1 MKVMYKLTFVPP
13 KSSRP
18 GSAIL
23 SMLYFLIFFWLPLDI
38 FLYLKI
44 REFDLY
50 WFIILFGIMA
60 MIALGMGAAKYI
72 EWLKRGWG
80 TVDILE
86 VYDDGWIRCRSRGE
100 WDPDVPLDKIVR
112 VDTWKVKIKDNE
124 YSLIIRILFNH
135 KGKIC
140 LTGCGGHIKIDDLP
154 YLFEVLTYLQ
164 KIAAENRKRMGE
176 EGYPRWWDGDLSWL
190 EEDEWKKVKEERDRL
205 RKEHGIPVDYARD
218 VVYRW

>member
-23 SMLYFLIFFWLPLDI
+23 SMLYLLIFIALPIAL
-38 FLYLKI
+38 FLYIKAPD
-44 REFDLY
+44 FDLY
-50 WFIILFGIMA
+50 WFAAFLGIMA
-60 MIALGMGAAKYI
+60 VILLGMGAAKYM

-100 WDPDVPLDKIVR
+100 WDPDVPAENITR
-112 VDTWKVKIKDNE
+112 VDIFKVKIIKNDM
-124 YSLIIRILFNH
+124 YRLVIHITFDCKNH
-135 KGKIC
+135 RC
-140 LTGCGGHIKIDDLP
+140 VTGCGGYVKIDDLP
-154 YLFEVLTYLQ
+154 YVFEVLTYLQ
-164 KIAAENRKRMGE
+164 KIAAENRKRMGKSKYSPWGSVMWTE
-176 EGYPRWWDGDLSWL
+176 EK
-190 EEDEWKKVKEERDRL
+190 EWKKVKEERDRL